1 MKRSTLASAIYTALA
16 LTAFSTVAFAQDSA
30 PATAQ
35 DEDTTEIDEVVVT
48 GSLIPQAMKDTASPV
63 TTITAE
69 DIQRQGFR
77 DVADVLRSQPMST
90 GSLQD
95 GQFPQGFTP
104 GAQTVSLLGL
114 APGFTL
120 ILLDG
125 RPMADYPLLYNG
137 QANFTD
143 LTSIPTTMV
152 ERIDILP
159 GNQSAI
165 YGSAAIAG
173 VINIILKK
181 NLDGMQFGAR
191 LGNYTEGGG
200 DNMRFQFSGGK
211 TWDRFDISYGLQYSQ
226 NDPIFGYDRAIRD
239 STNDVPC
246 PAASVDPTS
255 GDCVNQT
262 NNFGSRTFLILNG
275 FNNRYRDPTVEN
287 GGVDPCP
294 ALAANFDGTTQ
305 RDFRPGRGSYCGSR
319 AEPGYST
326 ILNEQKGLSV
336 YTQGNFQLSDNAT
349 LYGSLL
355 LGKNDVTSNS
365 GSRFWIPD
373 INGSGGFVWIPS
385 RGRLDEYQHIFSP
398 EETGAHTSDEHND
411 TRQYNLAFGIKGTLG
426 SSDWDYDAY
435 YARSAYRVKN
445 SQLWP
450 LAGPIEDF
458 FRNQFLGPQGAGY
471 TNPDGT
477 PMLTY
482 YGYPVYEPDNSAFYQ
497 SLTPAEYASFLGQI
511 ESVSTTWT
519 HSFNFQTTNTNLFET
534 WAGPVG
540 FAALVTG
547 GYQTWNNPTDQ
558 RVINHEFWGLTGTQ
572 GAGKRRNEAIAT
584 EFRIP
589 LADRF
594 QANLS
599 ARYDR
604 YKNIDAGSDSKA
616 TYKLGLEIRPI
627 DELLIRGNYATA
639 FRAPDMSYI
648 YAGESGFFSTATDYY
663 RCGLEE
669 PDVDIG
675 DCSYSSNQQYQGSR
689 IGNLNLKSI
698 TANSYGLGA
707 VWSPTRNFELRADYY
722 NISIDNEV
730 SDISVDALL
739 QTEAQCRLGGLDP
752 TSPTCLD
759 AFERIIRNPPGGF
772 QGNALR
778 EVHINP
784 INISKER
791 VSGIVA
797 AMTYRWDIGRA
808 GNLTFNVDY
817 NTTLTHESQQYPGDP
832 VLDLL
837 HDGFQS
843 SEFKSVLTGDVTW
856 EIGRFTTAVH
866 GTRFGE
872 TPNFAEQVGTTN
884 NNGYDAG
891 DVGAHM
897 LYNLNFNY
905 EITPNQDIS
914 LTVNNVFDTM
924 PPVDKSW
931 TTYPYYNNFN
941 YNSYGRAM
949 WLEYRI
955 DVGGSDE

>member
-16 LTAFSTVAFAQDSA
+16 FTAFSTVAFAQDSA
-30 PATAQ
+30 TAPQ
-35 DEDTTEIDEVVVT
+35 ADEETTEIDEVVVT

-69 DIQRQGFR
+69 DIQKQGFR

-95 GQFPQGFTP
+95 NQFPQGFTP
-104 GAQTVSLLGL
+104 AGQTVSLLGL

-181 NLDGMQFGAR
+181 NLDGMQFGLR
-191 LGNYTEGGG
+191 LGNYSEGGG
-200 DNMRFQFSGGK
+200 ENLRFQFSGGQ
-211 TWDRFDISYGLQYSQ
+211 TWDRLDLTYGLQYNKS
-226 NDPIFGYDRAIRD
+226 DPIWGYERDIRD
-239 STNDVPC
+239 STEDNPN
-246 PAASVDPTS
+246 PALRY
-255 GDCVNQT
+255 
-262 NNFGSRTFLILNG
+262 GSRTFLILNG
-275 FNNRYRDPTVEN
+275 FNNTYRDPTVEN

-294 ALAANFDGTTQ
+294 ELAGNFDGTTF

-319 AEPGYST
+319 SEPGYST
-326 ILNEQKGLSV
+326 ILNDQKGLSV
-336 YTQGNFQLSDNAT
+336 YTQANFQLSDNAS
-349 LYGSLL
+349 LYGMVL
-355 LGKNDVTSNS
+355 LGKNDVVSNS

-385 RGRLDEYQHIFSP
+385 LGRLDQYQHIFSP
-398 EETGAHTSDEHND
+398 EETGGAETSSEYNN
-411 TRQYNLAFGIKGTLG
+411 TRSYNLNLGIKGTFG

-435 YARSAYRVKN
+435 YSRSAYRNNNK
-445 SQLWP
+445 QLWP
-450 LAGPIEDF
+450 LTNEIEDF
-458 FRNQFLGPQGAGY
+458 FRDQFLGPQMG
-471 TNPDGT
+471 
-477 PMLTY
+477 TY

-497 SLTPAEYASFLGQI
+497 SLTPAQYASFLGQI
-511 ESVSTTWT
+511 NSTSTTWT
-519 HSFNFQTTNTNLFET
+519 HSFNFQTVNSNLFET

-540 FAALVTG
+540 FAALLQG
-547 GYQTWNNPTDQ
+547 GYQTWDNPTDQ
-558 RVINHEFWGLTGTQ
+558 RVINGDFWGLTGTQ
-572 GAGKRRNEAIAT
+572 GAGRRESRAIAT

-594 QANLS
+594 QANVS
-599 ARYDR
+599 ARFDT

-616 TYKLGLEIRPI
+616 TYKLGLEVRPW
-627 DELLIRGNYATA
+627 DELLLRANYATA

-669 PDVDIG
+669 PDVPLEE
-675 DCSYSSNQQYQGSR
+675 CSFVSNQQYQGSR
-689 IGNLNLKSI
+689 IGNLDLKSI
-698 TANSYGLGA
+698 TAKSHGIGA
-707 VWSPTRNFELRADYY
+707 VWSPNRNFTLKADYY
-722 NISIDNEV
+722 NIRIEDEV
-730 SDISVDALL
+730 SDLSVDQLL
-739 QTEAQCRLGGLDP
+739 QDEALCRLGGLDI
-752 TSPTCLD
+752 TSPTCVD
-759 AFERIIRNPPGGF
+759 ALSRIVRNPPGGF
-772 QGNALR
+772 QANALR

-784 INISKER
+784 INVSAER

-797 AMTYRWDIGRA
+797 AATYNWDIGRA

-817 NTTLTHESQQYPGDP
+817 NTTLTHEYQQYPGDD

-837 HDGFQS
+837 NDGFQS
-843 SEFKSVLTGDVTW
+843 SEFKSVVTGDVSW
-856 EIGRFTTAVH
+856 EIGAFSMAVH
-866 GTRFGE
+866 ATRFGS
-872 TPNFAEQVGTTN
+872 TPNFSTQVGSTQ
-884 NNGYDAG
+884 NGVG
-891 DVGAHM
+891 PKDVGPHM
-897 LYNLNFNY
+897 LYNVNFNY
-905 EITPNQDIS
+905 EITPSQDIS
-914 LTVNNVFDTM
+914 LTVNNVFNEM
-924 PPVDKSW
+924 PPRDRSW

-941 YNSYGRAM
+941 YSAYGRAM
-949 WLEYRI
+949 WLEYRVE
-955 DVGGSDE
+955 VGGSDE